1 MAFFGDFL
9 ATGIGS
15 VPHIDPERITA
26 LIFERFEHAHFW
38 PQLSR
43 RRFLEQMLIQFTE
56 HMPGINVDEEA
67 RRVSYA
73 TPAPDEQAE
82 FYENYLA
89 GNLEYF
95 TISSDYSVGLPQF
108 LRILESGDR
117 PTPPFLKGH
126 IIGPITLGLS
136 ILDGDGRAIIYDGSA
151 ADVVI
156 KGLEMS
162 ARWQIE
168 IFRNLGADPII
179 FMDEPYLSSFGS
191 PFASLTRERI
201 IDILNEISTPLQEA
215 GAKVGVH
222 CCGNTDWP
230 LILESR
236 ADIVSFDAFEYFES
250 FACYESKIAD
260 FLARGGIISWG
271 IAPTVA
277 YTGKETA
284 ASLADMVVEEAE
296 ALISKGIDA
305 QMLWKQSII
314 TPACGVGPIPEEERA
329 EAVLTLAS
337 EVSREIR
344 RRRETG

>member
-1 MAFFGDFL
+1 MAFLGDFL

-15 VPHIDPERITA
+15 VPHTDPGRITG
-26 LIFERFEHAHFW
+26 LIVERFAEAPFW

-43 RRFLEQMLIQFTE
+43 RRFLEQMLVQFTE
-56 HMPGINVDEEA
+56 AMPGIIVDEDA
-67 RRVSYA
+67 RRVGYV
-73 TPAPDEQAE
+73 TPAPEAQAE

-95 TISSDYSVGLPQF
+95 DTSPDYACGFPTFLDALRSNGRSV
-108 LRILESGDR
+108 
-117 PTPPFLKGH
+117 PTFVKGH
-126 IIGPITLGLS
+126 IVGPITLGLS
-136 ILDGDGRAIIYDGSA
+136 ILDGEGKPIIYDESA
-151 ADVVI
+151 ADIAI
-156 KGLEMS
+156 KGLEMK
-162 ARWQIE
+162 ARRQAE
-168 IFRNLGADPII
+168 IFKELGSNPII

-201 IDILNEISTPLQEA
+201 IDVLNEISAPLQEA

-230 LILESR
+230 MVLESGV
-236 ADIVSFDAFEYFES
+236 DIVNFDAFEYFQS
-250 FACYESKIAD
+250 FALYESHIAD
-260 FLARGGIISWG
+260 FLGRGGIIAWG

-305 QMLWKQSII
+305 QVLWKQSII
-314 TPACGVGPIPEEERA
+314 TPACGVGPIPEEEKA

-337 EVSREIR
+337 EVSREMR